1 MKKILALAMTLS
13 MLICMLP
20 TAYAVQSEFTDM
32 PEEDYW
38 SYHALQSA
46 VDNGLMQGYGGKL
59 SPKSYLTRAQMA
71 AMTNRAFGAT
81 EQADISSY
89 TDVDP
94 NSVLTPEL
102 AKAVRMGT
110 FQGNGVRMMPGA
122 NITRQQAFVVLARA
136 LKLED
141 GTAEDLARFTDA
153 NQVGTWAVPQVAA
166 MVKAGYVNGNGQLLN
181 PQGLITREQ
190 FAQVMYNMIA
200 KYIDRADTY
209 TELPDGNILIRV
221 PDVVLKDVAVK
232 GDLIVGD
239 GVGSGDVTLDHVSV
253 EGRVVIRGGG
263 EHSIKIINGS
273 QIGNVI
279 VSKSASGAV
288 RVRTESGCLVDA
300 VIIND
305 GQDNVILEGNF
316 NKVVVESSIPVALK
330 DATVATMTIN
340 TESTEVS
347 LDGATKVASVEITE
361 QAAGAK
367 LEVSQKAAVAA
378 IESAADDVTI
388 SGSGKVQS
396 AIISGDNTSVN
407 TAGTSVTAVSGTTG
421 VTANNKPVA
430 SGTTAN
436 TPSGSG
442 SGGSGSGGSSSGGS
456 SSGGSSSGGSSSGG
470 SSSGGSSSG
479 GTTSVK
485 EVASATDLQTAI
497 QAGEKQIRSTGFLYV
512 DSDLILPAGT
522 KLDVNAGMTIDGCTV
537 TVEPNAV
544 LNNTV
549 ASFAQNGQG
558 RLFADVDD
566 SDYYYFAQLSVV
578 DDGVLVNQGTVTN
591 GGSSVLGAYDAQIV
605 NGGNASFT
613 NSGTLELCGEL
624 TNNGTFANEGV
635 LDVPQSD
642 SMLWI
647 SNIYGAD
654 QPDSTYADPAV
665 IVNNGRM
672 VNTDVI
678 EIYDGSLENN
688 GTVINQRNFR
698 LRGGNMENSA
708 DAVIEN
714 YAYFEL
720 GEINSKTS
728 NMPKIVANASAHAAD
743 FNNAGLVD
751 NYRTV
756 RVRGGRLTNDGT
768 INNFRT
774 NEYGWGNLEM
784 SSVAMFEVERTLE
797 LIQPDQ
803 ITDEDWIIA
812 DTPDGPIRVAGSE
825 VRLTGAFRPK
835 LVNSGVINND
845 ADFVMESAKLRNDG
859 TINNGGHMG
868 AWLRDAD
875 RWDFDGEEIVI
886 PEGTFT
892 PSHVVNNGIIV
903 NKRNTNGSFHQI
915 GGNFTN
921 AGRFTNQRYA
931 EFEDVRFSQ
940 PADGSFETYRAAIF
954 TVCTLIVEDSDDFI
968 NTDYISFV
976 DQFFAED
983 GSPDNRFCD
992 MSGFANLSDWMANN
1006 RSSFTAAVYSED
1018 GLAAA
1023 EAKQN
1028 ATNRY
1033 SRLEFSANMTIT
1045 GNKHLEKFSSYRI
1058 VDGKDE
1064 NGDSIPTT
1072 LTVADGATLTVAPG
1086 CELSFD
1092 SGRYSRI
1099 LVEEGGTLVT
1109 ERDSNG
1115 DRGRVRI
1122 HESFGFEN
1130 YGTVVNDGEFQII
1143 YEDDGN
1149 GNLEHS
1155 GVLVGLPDRNGHKE
1169 AWVTSDIGFQN
1180 AVDEEFDRILVHES
1194 EITVADD
1201 LTIPREIN
1209 LFIDPGAALIVEEG
1223 CTLRADCYQIVNDGG
1238 TLTVWGTLLL
1248 GEQSRLDN
1256 LGTLEIGQLTGTQPS
1271 LVRTLA
1277 GSSTRACVCNFDGHI
1292 QIFGLGHLDM
1302 ENGSYFPSEFN
1313 NGTLYAQG
1321 DINDWSKVTLPT
1333 GMLH

>member
-32 PEEDYW
+32 PEEGYW
-38 SYHALQSA
+38 SHDALQAA
-46 VDNGLMQGYGGKL
+46 VDNGLMQGNGGRL
-59 SPKSYLTRAQMA
+59 NPRSYLTRAQMA
-71 AMTNRAFGAT
+71 AMINRAFGAT

-153 NQVGTWAVPQVAA
+153 NQVGAWAVPQVAA

-200 KYIDRADTY
+200 KYIRRADTY
-209 TELPDGNILIRV
+209 TELPDGNILINV

-253 EGRVVIRGGG
+253 EGRVVVRGGG
-263 EHSIKIINGS
+263 EHSIKIINES
-273 QIGNVI
+273 QIGNII

-300 VIIND
+300 VIVND

-442 SGGSGSGGSSSGGS
+442 SGGSGSGG
-456 SSGGSSSGGSSSGG
+456 
-470 SSSGGSSSG
+470 
-479 GTTSVK
+479 TTSVK
-485 EVASATDLQTAI
+485 EIASVADLQTAI

-512 DSDLILPAGT
+512 DSDLTIPAGT
-522 KLDVNAGMTIDGCTV
+522 ELDVNAGMTIDGCTV
-537 TVEPNAV
+537 TVEANAV

-558 RLFADVDD
+558 RLFTDVDD

-578 DDGVLVNQGTVTN
+578 DGAVLVNQGTVTN
-591 GGSSVLGAYDAQIV
+591 GGSSVLGAYGAQIV
-605 NGGNASFT
+605 NGGDASFA

-665 IVNNGRM
+665 IVNNGRL
-672 VNTDVI
+672 VNTAVV

-688 GTVINQRNFR
+688 GTLINQRNFR

-708 DAVIEN
+708 DAVVEN

-728 NMPKIVANASAHAAD
+728 NMPEIVANASAYAAG
-743 FNNAGLVD
+743 FNNAGLVN

-774 NEYGWGNLEM
+774 NEYGRGNLEM

-825 VRLTGAFRPK
+825 VRLTGAFRPE
-835 LVNSGVINND
+835 LVNRGVINND
-845 ADFVMESAKLRNDG
+845 ANLITESADLHNDG

-868 AWLRDAD
+868 AWLHDTD
-875 RWDFDGEEIVI
+875 RWDYNGEEIAI

-892 PSHVVNNGIIV
+892 PSNVTNNGTIV
-903 NKRNTNGSFHQI
+903 NKRDTNGSFYQV

-921 AGRFTNQRYA
+921 AGNFTNQRHA
-931 EFEDVRFSQ
+931 EFENVRFTQ
-940 PADGSFETYRAAIF
+940 PAGGRFETYRAATF
-954 TVCTLIVEDSDDFI
+954 TVCTLIVEDSNDFI

-976 DQFFAED
+976 DRFFAAD
-983 GSPDNRFCD
+983 GSPDNQFCD
-992 MSGFANLSDWMANN
+992 MSGFANLSDWLANN
-1006 RSSFTAAVYSED
+1006 RRNLTAAVFSED
-1018 GLAAA
+1018 GLSAA

-1033 SRLEFSANMTIT
+1033 SRLEFSANMIIT
-1045 GNKHLEKFSSYRI
+1045 GDKRLVEFSSYRI

-1072 LTVADGATLTVAPG
+1072 LTVAADATLTVAPG

-1099 LVEEGGTLVT
+1099 LVKEGGTLVT
-1109 ERDSNG
+1109 ESDPSNG

-1122 HESFGFEN
+1122 QKPFGFEN
-1130 YGTVVNDGEFQII
+1130 YGTVINDGEFQII

-1155 GVLVGLPDRNGHKE
+1155 GVLVGLPDRNGHRE

-1180 AVDEEFDRILVHES
+1180 AVGEGFDRILVHES
-1194 EITVADD
+1194 EITVAND
-1201 LTIPREIN
+1201 LTIPREIS

-1223 CTLRADCYQIVNDGG
+1223 CTLLANCYQIVNDGG

-1248 GEQSRLDN
+1248 GEESRLN
-1256 LGTLEIGQLTGTQPS
+1256 NIGTLEIGQLTGIQPS

-1277 GSSTRACVCNFDGHI
+1277 GSTTRARVYNYGGHI

-1302 ENGSYFPSEFN
+1302 ENGSYFPSESN